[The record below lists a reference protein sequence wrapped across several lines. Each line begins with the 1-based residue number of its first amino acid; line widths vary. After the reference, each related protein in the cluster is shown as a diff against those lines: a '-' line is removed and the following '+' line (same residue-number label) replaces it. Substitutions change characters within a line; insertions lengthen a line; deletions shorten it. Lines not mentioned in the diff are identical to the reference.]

1 MKKRVRVKPG
11 KSASMFGMGVGV
23 VFCLIGIF
31 VAIPALGAFGIFWT
45 LMAVI
50 ITVSHG
56 VNVFSEKGLSTHEII
71 VEDEPD
77 SGYCEGDGYLS
88 ERAGF
93 ANRTEHTGFANRTE
107 HTGCEGQTEQA
118 EERLRV
124 LKHLYEEGLITEEE
138 YEKQRKAV
146 IERI

>member
-11 KSASMFGMGVGV
+11 KSASMLGMGVGV

-93 ANRTEHTGFANRTE
+93 ANRTEHTG
-107 HTGCEGQTEQA
+107 CEGQTEQV